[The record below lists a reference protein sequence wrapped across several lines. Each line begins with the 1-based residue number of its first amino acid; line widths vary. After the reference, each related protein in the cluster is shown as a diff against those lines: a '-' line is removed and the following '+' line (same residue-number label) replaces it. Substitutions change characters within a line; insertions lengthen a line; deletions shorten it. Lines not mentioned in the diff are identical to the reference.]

1 MMEIGTIGLLF
12 GMLRFSLLASESRG
26 GAELSLNS
34 ALLHPGVLKFE
45 LSTETLL
52 SPLGSGRV
60 PSACLLMQGEVG
72 AQWALAAWAWDGLG
86 LAGPRR

>member
-1 MMEIGTIGLLF
+1 MEIGTIGLLF
-12 GMLRFSLLASESRG
+12 GMLRFSLLVSKSRG

-52 SPLGSGRV
+52 PPLGSGRG
-60 PSACLLMQGEVG
+60 PGSACLLMQGEVG
-72 AQWALAAWAWDGLG
+72 AHGRCWQLGPGMAWA
-86 LAGPRR
+86 